1 MWRRVHDIVW
11 GAAHVERT
19 RITWRAPL
27 RAAIV
32 TTAICGLAIWAGDDP
47 LAIPLTVGAL
57 FAGIADMAE
66 APGQRMRS
74 MLWTTLWIAV
84 GGVIGGLVSDDL
96 VPRIILI
103 GVIGAACGYA
113 GALGRLGTLVGVLT
127 LVVTTIATGVPE
139 SRVSALQWGVL
150 LLLGGLVQ
158 TAITIAPDVLRRRR
172 ELIAEPPPR
181 QAARTRL
188 REHLHGDDPLLRH
201 AVRLAVAMPVATILA
216 AMTGW
221 PHAYWIPLTVAWLSK
236 PNQDGFGSR
245 ILARLLGTVAGIA
258 ASVLLIDA
266 LRLPTFGFAVLV
278 GAGSFLAIAFL
289 SANYA
294 VAVTGITGVV
304 MALFTLIGDPVAET
318 AVARIEATI
327 VGSLIVIIAPLL
339 YPPPKP
345 AVSPA

>member
-19 RITWRAPL
+19 GITWRAPL

-32 TTAICGLAIWAGDDP
+32 TTVICGLAIWLGDDP
-47 LAIPLTVGAL
+47 LAIPLTIGAL
-57 FAGIADMAE
+57 FAGIADLALP
-66 APGQRMRS
+66 AGQRMRS
-74 MLWTTLWIAV
+74 MLWASLWIAV
-84 GGVIGGLVSDDL
+84 GGTVGGLVSDDL
-96 VPRIILI
+96 VPRIIFI

-113 GALGRLGTLVGVLT
+113 GTLGRLAGLAGVLT

-139 SRVSALQWGVL
+139 SKVSALQWGAL
-150 LLLGGLVQ
+150 LLVGGLVQ
-158 TAITIAPDVLRRRR
+158 TAITVAPDALRRRG
-172 ELIAEPPPR
+172 ELIAAPPTQPPV
-181 QAARTRL
+181 RTRL

-201 AVRLAVAMPVATILA
+201 AVRLGVAMPVATILA

-245 ILARLLGTVAGIA
+245 VLARLLGTIAGIA
-258 ASVLLIDA
+258 ASVLLIDV
-266 LRLPTFGFAVLV
+266 LHLPAFGFAVLV
-278 GAGSFLAIAFL
+278 GVGSFLAIAFL

-294 VAVTGITGVV
+294 VAVIGITGVV

-318 AVARIEATI
+318 ALARMEATI

-345 AVSPA
+345 ARTPA